1 MHEHTVLVADPLPP
15 VGNLPCEQKMAR
27 FLIASQPIT
36 GHVLPAIPVVRA
48 LVGRGHDVWW
58 YVGRRFRAQV
68 EDVGAHFAGYQ
79 QAYDYDDRNY
89 DAAFPGRSAL
99 TGLTQIRFDLLKL
112 FIEQAAK
119 QHRDLTAILARFPA
133 DVVLGDPSMFA
144 AVTVEETGG
153 PPSAIYNVS
162 VLGLAGREVAPFGLG
177 LLPSASPLG
186 LVRNRVLGYLA
197 PNVVFRQASQAL
209 ARQCAEIGVR
219 PRKFEGEVLSPNLF
233 LQPTVEAFEYPRS
246 DLPPQVHFIG
256 ALLLDRPA
264 KFVAP
269 SWWDELVA
277 AARPVVLVTQGT
289 VASAL
294 GELVIPTISGLVGD
308 DVMVIAVGVRD
319 PDVLGLDSLAPNVRV
334 ERFIPF
340 TPLLPFVDVYV
351 TNGGFGGVQYA
362 LSNGV
367 PIVVAGTTKD
377 KPEIGNRIA
386 YAGAGISL
394 RTNTPS
400 PHQVADAV
408 RTVLC
413 DPRYRVGAKAIQTEL
428 NRHNAPEEAA
438 TLLEQLAHT
447 KAPVLR

>member
-1 MHEHTVLVADPLPP
+1 
-15 VGNLPCEQKMAR
+15 MAR
-27 FLIASQPIT
+27 FLIASQPIS
-36 GHVLPAIPVVRA
+36 GHVLPAIPMVCA
-48 LVGRGHDVWW
+48 LVRRGHEVWW
-58 YVGRRFRAQV
+58 YAGRRFRAQAQAAGARF
-68 EDVGAHFAGYQ
+68 VGYE

-99 TGLTQIRFDLLKL
+99 TGLNQIRFDFRKL

-133 DVVLGDPSMFA
+133 DVVLGDPSMLA

-162 VLGLAGREVAPFGLG
+162 CLGLPGREVAPFGLG
-177 LLPSASPLG
+177 LLPSTSPLG
-186 LVRNRVLGYLA
+186 LVRNRVLQFLA

-219 PRKFEGEVLSPNLF
+219 PRKFEGGVLSPNLF

-264 KFVAP
+264 EFVVP
-269 SWWDELVA
+269 PWWGELSTVGH
-277 AARPVVLVTQGT
+277 PVILVTQGT
-289 VASAL
+289 VATAPS
-294 GELVIPTISGLVGD
+294 ELVGPAISGLVGE
-308 DVMVIAVGVRD
+308 DVLVIAVGVRD
-319 PDVLGLDSLAPNVRV
+319 PDQLGLPSLAPNVRV

-362 LSNGV
+362 LSHGV
-367 PIVVAGTTKD
+367 PIVVAGTTED
-377 KPEIGNRIA
+377 KSEIGNRVA
-386 YAGAGISL
+386 YAGAGINL
-394 RTNTPS
+394 RTSSPTP
-400 PHQVADAV
+400 QQIAGAV
-408 RTVLC
+408 RTVLG
-413 DPRYRVGAKAIQTEL
+413 DPRYRAGAEAIQAEL

-438 TLLEQLAHT
+438 TLLERLAET

>member
-1 MHEHTVLVADPLPP
+1 
-15 VGNLPCEQKMAR
+15 MAR

-48 LVGRGHDVWW
+48 LVGRGHEVWW
-58 YVGRRFRAQV
+58 YVGQRFRAQA
-68 EDVGAHFAGYQ
+68 EAAGAHFAGYE
-79 QAYDYDDRNY
+79 QAYDYDDRDY

-99 TGLTQIRFDLLKL
+99 AGLNQIRFDLRNL

-162 VLGLAGREVAPFGLG
+162 CLGLAGREVAPFGLG
-177 LLPSASPLG
+177 LRPSASPLG
-186 LVRNRVLGYLA
+186 RLRNRALRFLA
-197 PNVVFRQASQAL
+197 PNVIFRQASAAL
-209 ARQCAEIGVR
+209 ARQCADIGVG
-219 PRKFEGEVLSPNLF
+219 PRKFEGTVLSPNLF

-264 KFVAP
+264 EFVPP
-269 SWWDELVA
+269 SWWGDLFA
-277 AARPVVLVTQGT
+277 ARRPVVLVTQGT
-289 VASAL
+289 VATSP
-294 GELVIPTISGLVGD
+294 GELVASTLSGLVGD
-308 DVMVIAVGVRD
+308 DVLLVAVGVRD
-319 PDVLGLDSLAPNVRV
+319 PDELGIASLAPNVRV

-340 TPLLPFVDVYV
+340 TPLMPFVDVYV

-362 LSNGV
+362 LSHGV
-367 PIVVAGTTKD
+367 PIVVAGTTED
-377 KPEIGNRIA
+377 KPEIGNRVA
-386 YAGAGISL
+386 YAGAGINL
-394 RTNTPS
+394 RTSTPT
-400 PHQVADAV
+400 PQQVADAV
-408 RTVLC
+408 RTVLRE
-413 DPRYRVGAKAIQTEL
+413 PRYRAAAEAIQAEL

-438 TLLEQLAHT
+438 TLLEQLVAT
-447 KAPVLR
+447 QAPVLR